1 MPTRNSIKVETAR
14 QFARELWLS
23 GAGVANET
31 LASELRVYQIGNIYG
46 LYRLMVG
53 FFLVLVNYAAN
64 EALKSGRIVSSN
76 ILSSQVEYLVLG
88 LYFILA
94 LCFLL
99 VLYFWR
105 EHIRRQLLV
114 GFVVDMLIL
123 TLLLHSGVT
132 KDLQIVLLYMV
143 TTAACFMTLKL
154 RHAIGVTLIAIL
166 SLTFQQIYYAYKGN
180 PSFLSLSDSIALS
193 LALFAVGFLSWSI
206 SQRLSLAEASAY
218 KSAKEIKRLHALNKE
233 VIENIVS
240 GVIVT
245 NQVGNVLIINQ
256 ISEELLRLPLLDTR
270 LNLSAYLFERERQ
283 LHTLYKDLVEWYT
296 YDKESEVYNLVQP
309 QKEEEPPINIRIHKK
324 KLPEYGQLLIL
335 EDISREESYAQ
346 QLKLDSLGS
355 LSASIAHEIRNPLN
369 AITQASELILED
381 ENAKNSD
388 NFDLLQMIYKQSRRI
403 NRIIEDVV
411 KLSRQEP
418 PKQQLIHLKNWLPE
432 LIAQH
437 YPTDN
442 IKLAFRDEGEIY
454 FDPHHLEQ
462 ICINLINNALRHT
475 KKTAG
480 LPDAIILIHTNNRH
494 ILMDIIDN
502 GDGVPQKD
510 LPNLFSPFF
519 TKSVGGTG
527 LGLYLSK
534 AFSEANHAKLIY
546 LPNAQKTCF
555 RLIIPPFRYGGYY
568 FVPS

>member
-1 MPTRNSIKVETAR
+1 MNTQKKSNTVQSAKQLAR
-14 QFARELWLS
+14 DLWLT
-23 GAGVANET
+23 GAGVSNET
-31 LASELRVYQIGNIYG
+31 LASEMRVFQIGNIYG
-46 LYRLMVG
+46 IYRLLVG
-53 FFLVLVNYAAN
+53 FFLVLANYSTN
-64 EALKSGRIVSSN
+64 EALKNGQIISNNLFSSE
-76 ILSSQVEYLVLG
+76 IEYVFLG
-88 LYFILA
+88 LYFVFA
-94 LCFLL
+94 LFFLI

-105 EHIRRQLLV
+105 ENIRAQLLI
-114 GFVVDMLIL
+114 GFIFDMIIL
-123 TLLLHSGVT
+123 TILLHSGVT

-143 TTAACFMTLKL
+143 TTAASFMVLKL
-154 RHAIGVTLIAIL
+154 RHAISVTFIAIL
-166 SLTFQQIYYAYKGN
+166 SLTFQQLYNSYKGN
-180 PSFLSLSDSIALS
+180 VSFLSLSDSIALS

-218 KSAKEIKRLHALNKE
+218 QNAREIKRLHALNKE
-233 VIENIVS
+233 VIENIES
-240 GVIVT
+240 GIIVT
-245 NQVGNVLIINQ
+245 NQVGNILIINQ
-256 ISEELLRLPLLDTR
+256 IAEALLRLPLLDAH

-283 LHTLYKDLVEWYT
+283 LHFLYKELVEWYI
-296 YDKESEVYNLVQP
+296 YDKDTDVYSLILP
-309 QKEEEPPINIRIHKK
+309 QKEEEPAINIRIHKK

-381 ENAKNSD
+381 DNSQKSD
-388 NFDLLQMIYKQSRRI
+388 NYDLIHMIYKQSRRI

-432 LIAQH
+432 LMSQH
-437 YPTDN
+437 YPSDN
-442 IKLAFRDEGEIY
+442 IALSFHDEGEIY

-462 ICINLINNALRHT
+462 ICINLINNAIRHT
-475 KKTAG
+475 KK
-480 LPDAIILIHTNNRH
+480 LPDIADVEIIIHTNQSH
-494 ILMDIIDN
+494 ILMDILDN
-502 GDGVPQKD
+502 GDGVQKND
-510 LPNLFSPFF
+510 LHNLFSPFF

-546 LPNAQKTCF
+546 LPNAKKTCF

-568 FVPS
+568 VP

>member
-1 MPTRNSIKVETAR
+1 MSTPSKNTHTTSAT
-14 QFARELWLS
+14 QFAKELWLF
-23 GAGVANET
+23 GAGVSNET
-31 LASELRVYQIGNIYG
+31 LASEMRAYQIGNIYG
-46 LYRLMVG
+46 IYRLLIG
-53 FFLVLVNYAAN
+53 FFLVLANYAAN
-64 EALKSGRIVSSN
+64 EALKKGQITSSN
-76 ILSSQVEYLVLG
+76 LLSAQIEYLVLG
-88 LYFILA
+88 LYFIVA
-94 LCFLL
+94 FGFLI
-99 VLYFWR
+99 VLYVWR
-105 EHIRRQLLV
+105 ERIRTQLLI
-114 GFVVDMLIL
+114 GFVFDMIVL

-143 TTAACFMTLKL
+143 TTAASFMVLKL
-154 RHAIGVTLIAIL
+154 KHALGVTLIAIL
-166 SLTFQQIYYAYKGN
+166 SLIFQQLYHSFKGTN
-180 PSFLSLSDSIALS
+180 GFLSLSDSITLS
-193 LALFAVGFLSWSI
+193 IALFAVGFLSWSI

-218 KSAKEIKRLHALNKE
+218 QNAKEIKKLHAINKE
-233 VIENIVS
+233 VIENIES
-240 GVIVT
+240 GIIVT
-245 NQVGNVLIINQ
+245 NQAGNILIINQ
-256 ISEELLRLPLLDTR
+256 ISEDLLRLPLLDTS

-283 LHTLYKDLVEWYT
+283 LHSYYKELVEWYL
-296 YDKESEVYNLVQP
+296 YDKDSEVYHLIIP
-309 QKEEEPPINIRIHKK
+309 QKEEEPTINIRIHKK

-381 ENAKNSD
+381 ESSQKSD
-388 NFDLLQMIYKQSRRI
+388 NYDLLQMIYKQSHRI
-403 NRIIEDVV
+403 NRIIEDIV

-418 PKQQLIHLKNWLPE
+418 PKQQFIHLKQWLPD
-432 LIAQH
+432 LIIQH
-437 YPTDN
+437 YPNEN
-442 IKLAFRDEGEIY
+442 IELSFDDEGEIY

-475 KKTAG
+475 KKM
-480 LPDAIILIHTNNRH
+480 PEVSDAQILVHTNQRN

-502 GDGVPQKD
+502 GDGVHKND

-546 LPNAQKTCF
+546 LPNAKKTCF

-568 FVPS
+568 FG

>member
-1 MPTRNSIKVETAR
+1 MVKNTNTVQSAK
-14 QFARELWLS
+14 QFAKELWLS
-23 GAGVANET
+23 GAGVSNET
-31 LASELRVYQIGNIYG
+31 LASESRAYQIGYIYG
-46 LYRLMVG
+46 LYRLMIG
-53 FFLVLVNYAAN
+53 FFLVLVNYTAN
-64 EALKSGRIVSSN
+64 EALKIGKSTSENLFSSE
-76 ILSSQVEYLVLG
+76 VEYLVLG

-94 LCFLL
+94 LILL
-99 VLYFWR
+99 GVFYFWR
-105 EHIRRQLLV
+105 ERIRTQLLI
-114 GFVVDMLIL
+114 GFVFDMIIL

-143 TTAACFMTLKL
+143 TTAASFMVLTLRNAL
-154 RHAIGVTLIAIL
+154 IVTLIAIVSL
-166 SLTFQQIYYAYKGN
+166 SFQQLFNAYKGN
-180 PSFLSLSDSIALS
+180 MSILGLSDSIALS
-193 LALFAVGFLSWSI
+193 IALFAVGFLSWSI

-218 KSAKEIKRLHALNKE
+218 QNAKEIKRLHALNKE
-233 VIENIVS
+233 VIENIDS
-240 GVIVT
+240 GIIVT
-245 NQVGNVLIINQ
+245 NQSGNILIINQ
-256 ISEELLRLPLLDTR
+256 ISEDLLRLPLLDAN

-283 LHTLYKDLVEWYT
+283 LHAHYKELVEWYS
-296 YDKESEVYNLVQP
+296 YDKDSDVYTLILP
-309 QKEEEPPINIRIHKK
+309 QKEEEPAINIRIHKK

-346 QLKLDSLGS
+346 QLKLNSLGS

-381 ENAKNSD
+381 ENSQKSENY
-388 NFDLLQMIYKQSRRI
+388 DLLQMIYKQSHRI
-403 NRIIEDVV
+403 NRIIEDIV

-418 PKQQLIHLKNWLPE
+418 PKQQLIHLKQWLPD
-432 LIAQH
+432 LMAQH
-437 YPTDN
+437 YPNDK
-442 IKLAFRDEGEIY
+442 IALSFRDEGEIY

-475 KKTAG
+475 KP
-480 LPDAIILIHTNNRH
+480 LPNIADVNILIHTNQRD
-494 ILMDIIDN
+494 IIMDIIDN
-502 GDGVPQKD
+502 GDGVHKND

-546 LPNAQKTCF
+546 LPHAKKTCF

-568 FVPS
+568 FP